1 MEETIVILL
10 IISTVLACWSFSLFL
25 RILSEFVARKRLRL
39 RSEHKRK
46 GIARALVAMGLGII
60 GSAVAAWF
68 AFDIA
73 RRTSDLTL
81 EDDEIVT
88 AVVLGL
94 ALFTGML
101 LIWAIIG
108 DRSRGRLRCP
118 RCWYDMEGIDTPQCP
133 ECGKAIKSDRHLRK
147 ARRMKWPFGLA
158 GLCVGLVGYGLVNIE
173 RVKETDAF
181 ALMPTWVLMLG
192 WEVLPEDWIVQ
203 KRFVYDSPLS
213 ERLYDLNAH
222 GEDEDA
228 WVSEERTRRF
238 LRKLAEG
245 YNGELRQ
252 RWDRRRAALIWSYT
266 VVDEEYFAG
275 GIFAGV
281 DSERMMQGIILDLYH
296 AIRFAENGDPDALL
310 VSEQLDLPPSVL
322 IGAQAGKLRYLEQ
335 YDPFV
340 RGYLLS
346 NPPPAVRDFVPNQIF
361 AVRDKLDPEVLYH
374 AVMRGHPQDELAS
387 ALLVHSEHIK
397 TIYQRCMTFH
407 EPPEDARNERNML
420 LLIGGMEYFDA
431 QEIEWINLQI
441 QSSLLSSDPT
451 RVQYALMILAKQLEL
466 LNRDDTTQASSQS
479 LESLIKIVRNEL
491 IIDDRKLKVN
501 EDEISIAELALRTLL
516 IADPSNPEYWEL
528 AAAMLENQGDCPAF
542 TWIRPVEGTPIIR
555 DWIERFRLYADS
567 NDPELRLWFLKS
579 LPATRSTCFT
589 EDDPRFMYLVAALQD
604 TDDQIS
610 EYAEHMLY
618 YSYRKNDFGD
628 AHPLGWMGYLR
639 N

>member
-25 RILSEFVARKRLRL
+25 RLMSEYVARKRQRL
-39 RSEHKRK
+39 RSEHHRK

-60 GSAVAAWF
+60 GSAVSGWF
-68 AFDIA
+68 AFDIVK
-73 RRTSDLTL
+73 RTSDLTL

-88 AVVLGL
+88 AVIFGL
-94 ALFTGML
+94 ALFASML

-118 RCWYDMEGIDTPQCP
+118 RCCYAMEGIDTPQCP

-158 GLCVGLVGYGLVNIE
+158 CLLVGFATYGFVNLE
-173 RVKETDAF
+173 RVEETDAF

-192 WEVLPEDWIVQ
+192 WDVLPEDWVIQ
-203 KRFVYDSPLS
+203 KRFTYDSPLS

-238 LRKLAEG
+238 LRKLVEG

-252 RWDRRRAALIWSYT
+252 RWDRRRTALIWSYT

-310 VSEQLDLPPSVL
+310 VSEQLELSSSLL
-322 IGAQAGKLRYLEQ
+322 IAAQAKKLRELELH
-335 YDPFV
+335 DPFV
-340 RGYLLS
+340 RGYLLI
-346 NPPPAVRDFVPNQIF
+346 NPPPAVRDFLPNQTF
-361 AVRDKLDPEVLYH
+361 AVRDKLDPEVLYQ
-374 AVMRGHPQDELAS
+374 AAMRGHPLDDFAS

-407 EPPEDARNERNML
+407 EPPEDARNERNMQ

-431 QEIEWINLQI
+431 QEIEWINLRMK
-441 QSSLLSSDPT
+441 SWLLSSDPT
-451 RVQYALMILAKQLEL
+451 RVHFVLMVLSKQLRL
-466 LNRDDTTQASSQS
+466 LNDDDTTLARTHS

-491 IIDDRKLKVN
+491 IFDDRKLK
-501 EDEISIAELALRTLL
+501 EKEISISDLALSTL
-516 IADPSNPEYWEL
+516 IAADPSNPEYWEL
-528 AAAMLENQGDCPAF
+528 AAVKLDYQGECPVF
-542 TWIRPVEGTPIIR
+542 IWIRPVEGTPVIQ
-555 DWIERFRLYADS
+555 DWIERFRLYAES
-567 NDPELRLWFLKS
+567 HDPKLRLWFLKS

-589 EDDPRFMYLVAALQD
+589 EDDPRFMYFVAALKD
-604 TDDQIS
+604 TDDHIS
-610 EYAEHMLY
+610 EYAELMLN

-628 AHPLGWMGYLR
+628 AHPLGWRAYMR